1 MLIKKKTYIFV
12 VIANLMRNIH
22 KNKFEIHQKKENNTV
37 NQLYFTKKKI
47 IIIICLKVPSGRLIR
62 EEIYIYIN
70 IIMTDSHC
78 YTQ

>member
-22 KNKFEIHQKKENNTV
+22 KNKFEIHQKKENNNV

-47 IIIICLKVPSGRLIR
+47 IIIICLKSSKR
-62 EEIYIYIN
+62 EAQKGGDIYIYI
-70 IIMTDSHC
+70 
-78 YTQ
+78 Y